1 MHGSHP
7 RPTVWLTDGEGGVAG
22 VGGARVLVLVRDD
35 HTCNQLSEFL
45 RHGGPAM
52 MRRRFIAHLTT
63 QLGLGKGEGGG
74 RKKGKR
80 FSSGSGREALAEAER
95 ELLAE
100 ELTRLTGGE
109 EAGEAAGKGKRAGRK
124 RKKPEREGE
133 DEGQGLARVQE
144 IFEVRGALSLCIDT
158 YISWGGVGGVRHLGS
173 RGVLSRSTG
182 RRTIDSS

>member
-1 MHGSHP
+1 M
-7 RPTVWLTDGEGGVAG
+7 
-22 VGGARVLVLVRDD
+22 GGARVLVLVRDD

-144 IFEVRGALSLCIDT
+144 IFEVRGALSLCI
-158 YISWGGVGGVRHLGS
+158 
-173 RGVLSRSTG
+173 
-182 RRTIDSS
+182 